1 MPRRS
6 KEEAAQTRA
15 AIIDRAVQTASI
27 EGLEGVTIG
36 RLADDLAMSKA
47 GVIGHF
53 GNKTDLQRAAL
64 RQAQKIFTT
73 QVWEPASEK
82 PAGLARL
89 RAICDNWTQHLVH
102 SPFPG
107 GCFMCTVATEWDA
120 REGELHEEIRQSLKR
135 WLDVLAREA
144 SSAREQGELAADA
157 DPELIAFELNATA
170 MALNQALQLF
180 GDRRAPARARR
191 AFRRAPRSRRSGRR
205 GR

>member
-36 RLADDLAMSKA
+36 RLADDLGMSKA

-53 GNKTDLQRAAL
+53 GDKTTLQRATFE
-64 RQAQKIFTT
+64 QAMQIFTAD
-73 QVWEPASEK
+73 VWERSRSK
-82 PAGLARL
+82 PHGLPRL
-89 RAICDNWTQHLVH
+89 TAVCENWVKHLTN

-120 REGELHEEIRQSLKR
+120 REGDIHDEVRDRWRLWLK
-135 WLDVLAREA
+135 VLAREA
-144 SSAREQGELAADA
+144 KIARDEGDLPSDT
-157 DPELIAFELNATA
+157 DPDQVAFELNALA
-170 MALNQALQLF
+170 MALNQSLQLF
-180 GDRRAPARARR
+180 EDRRAPARARR
-191 AFRRAPRSRRSGRR
+191 AMRRVLSDG
-205 GR
+205 